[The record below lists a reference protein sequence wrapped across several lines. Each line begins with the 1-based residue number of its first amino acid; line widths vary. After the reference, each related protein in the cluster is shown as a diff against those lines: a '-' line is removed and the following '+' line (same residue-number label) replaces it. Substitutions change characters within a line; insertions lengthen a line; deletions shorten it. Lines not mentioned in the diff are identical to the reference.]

1 MPFAKLFALVL
12 HLWPGNWISV
22 RHAEIQISHAAASGN
37 VMNSCNQLDE
47 DIRPHQAGIKHGC
60 ACVCFC
66 SRS

>member
-22 RHAEIQISHAAASGN
+22 RHAAASGN

-47 DIRPHQAGIKHGC
+47 DIRPHQAGIKHGVVHVFVS
-60 ACVCFC
+60 AAVLEL
-66 SRS
+66 